1 MPLSEVFWTFVVS
14 SIAGFSLAALRMVY
28 KSKCSHVSCCG
39 LSIDRNT
46 HDEVVLDERAASGDG
61 VPPSP
66 SFSRTNS
73 MVRV

>member
-1 MPLSEVFWTFVVS
+1 MLSEVFWTFVVS

-39 LSIDRNT
+39 VSIDRNT
-46 HDEVVLDERAASGDG
+46 HEEAVLDERKGSEDA

-66 SFSRTNS
+66 SFSRSNS